1 MIYILDTDVTIDFLR
16 KKEPGFQL
24 VSKIINEKLFIS
36 VITWIEVL
44 YGIKKV
50 KASPKRLAQFINFLK
65 DLDIEIIPINQ
76 EIGSLF
82 AGLKV
87 KLEEKGEKL
96 ADFDLL
102 IASTSKLYKLILVTK
117 NVKHFKRTGIKILKL
132 LPTSS

>member
-1 MIYILDTDVTIDFLR
+1 MVYILDTDVIIDFLL

-24 VSKIINEKLFIS
+24 VSKILSEKLFIS
-36 VITWIEVL
+36 IITWIEIL

-50 KASPKRLAQFINFLK
+50 KVSPKRSAQFSNFLK

-82 AGLKV
+82 VDLKV

-117 NVKHFKRTGIKILKL
+117 NVKHFDRTGIKILN
-132 LPTSS
+132 

>member
-1 MIYILDTDVTIDFLR
+1 MVYILDTDVTIDFLR
-16 KKEPGFQL
+16 KKEPGYSL
-24 VSKIINEKLFIS
+24 VSKILNEKLVIS
-36 VITWIEVL
+36 VITWIEVM

-50 KASPKRLAQFINFLK
+50 KASPKRSEQFLDFLA
-65 DLDIEIIPINQ
+65 DLDIEIIPINW

-82 AGLKV
+82 VDLKV

-117 NVKHFKRTGIKILKL
+117 NIKHFDRTGIKILN
-132 LPTSS
+132 

>member
-1 MIYILDTDVTIDFLR
+1 MVYILDTDVIIDFLL

-24 VSKIINEKLFIS
+24 VSKILNEKLFIS
-36 VITWIEVL
+36 IITWIEVL

-50 KASPKRLAQFINFLK
+50 KVSPKRSSQFSNFLK
-65 DLDIEIIPINQ
+65 DLEIEIIPINA

-82 AGLKV
+82 VDLKV

-102 IASTSKLYKLILVTK
+102 IASTSKLYELILVTK
-117 NVKHFKRTGIKILKL
+117 NVKHFNRTGIKILN
-132 LPTSS
+132 